1 LSLVVAVDVTT
12 GDMVLGGECG
22 MERRFRVEAKTFF
35 FSTKASQLRLEERRK
50 GFLGLIL
57 VDLRRA
63 AWLAGTVE
71 EASRSPALADF
82 DKISSEGRRSLS
94 VRGGSNKGGRFLE
107 VVASVDDERKGIIWI
122 PEARS
127 GRGWRRFTTELRS
140 LLAALESVPGFS
152 AEDSS
157 AEGKVERSPGITY
170 GRSYADAVRSSAGEE
185 DVGLQLRSSQE
196 VDLFPVASSFELG
209 NDGSEASSAW
219 VCFEVET
226 ANLPSYAEVFQP
238 ESSLKRYFSTA
249 AADEEKGK
257 MMKEGI
263 LVIRWLWKLLG
274 LGKEDLGRVM
284 DGLQV
289 KPSECTG
296 LVKLLDSGLEF
307 GLVEACGLDSGMM
320 LGPKPGSVDGPDP
333 GLVSGSVYSPDP
345 GPSVILSPVWG
356 PVSSGQGSVV
366 SSGTGSAAGDG
377 SAAGNG
383 AGSVF
388 GDSSAA
394 GDGSRSAPGAAA
406 VGVVDGSEITSPVP
420 FPMPVGLPFPAKTAL
435 SVDDS
440 NSGKVDELSRPSE
453 EAGSRSMVSGFSK
466 VFDGQRLRSEE
477 SGSSPT
483 VTGPLLV
490 SSSRLDSD
498 VTVDDGSSTVVP
510 AEDGSSTAPVGSALS
525 NGPAWSTGSE
535 GLDPA
540 GDETGSFYFGSVE
553 SGRACAGDGSESYSS
568 DCGSVSTA
576 ANDGSDSLHDRE
588 LWSVCIAGGGPVSA
602 PPAGFV
608 YVPDGNES
616 AMPAGSRRLLDS
628 KHLSFGLAKSQIWLL
643 GWIEDR
649 LKINEDVK
657 DKDHSAFLKAMEE
670 DFRWINLVA
679 REQGRL
685 VVDEEDI
692 RSLSI
697 VACEGGWKVDE
708 EEDARKVAWLT
719 EMKDKLSLSITWSG
733 SMGMMDSV

>member
-12 GDMVLGGECG
+12 GDMVSGGECG

-63 AWLAGTVE
+63 AWLAATVE

-219 VCFEVET
+219 VCFEVEI
-226 ANLPSYAEVFQP
+226 ANLPSYAEVFRP

-274 LGKEDLGRVM
+274 LGKEDLGRVL
-284 DGLQV
+284 DGPHV

-307 GLVEACGLDSGMM
+307 GLGEACGLDSGMM

-333 GLVSGSVYSPDP
+333 GLVSGSDYSPDP

-356 PVSSGQGSVV
+356 TASSGQGSGAGSFNAAIVV
-366 SSGTGSAAGDG
+366 PASVAGDG

-420 FPMPVGLPFPAKTAL
+420 FPMPAGLPFPAKTAV

-453 EAGSRSMVSGFSK
+453 EAGSQSMV
-466 VFDGQRLRSEE
+466 

-483 VTGPLLV
+483 VTGPLLM

-498 VTVDDGSSTVVP
+498 ETVDDGSSTVVP
-510 AEDGSSTAPVGSALS
+510 AEDGSSMAPVGSALS
-525 NGPAWSTGSE
+525 IGPAWSTGSE

-540 GDETGSFYFGSVE
+540 GDETGSFYFGSIE
-553 SGRACAGDGSESYSS
+553 SGRACAGVGSESYSS

-576 ANDGSDSLHDRE
+576 ANDGSDFLHDRE

-616 AMPAGSRRLLDS
+616 AMPAGSRRFLDT

-679 REQGRL
+679 REQGHL

-719 EMKDKLSLSITWSG
+719 EMKDKLSLSIAWSG
-733 SMGMMDSV
+733 SMGTMDSV